1 MFNKDLYIKTFDAA
15 RKEYE
20 KRIALKDKIIEECLR
35 VGGLK
40 ICKCAGKD
48 CEALWI
54 RGREN
59 SFINTDRMGDC
70 DCGKIYC
77 FKHCDYLMDEYGNER
92 FLCDSCLADRQ
103 KRIEENRRKWEQSE
117 TIKQE
122 K

>member
-20 KRIALKDKIIEECLR
+20 KRIAMKDKIIDECLR

-40 ICKCAGKD
+40 ICKCEGKD

-54 RGREN
+54 QGREN
-59 SFINTDRMGDC
+59 SFINTERMGEC
-70 DCGKIYC
+70 DCGKILC
-77 FKHCDYLMDEYGNER
+77 VKHCHYLIDDYDNER
-92 FLCDSCLADRQ
+92 FLCESCLSARQ
-103 KRIEENRRKWEQSE
+103 KRIEESRRKYEREQ
-117 TIKQE
+117 TE

>member
-40 ICKCAGKD
+40 ICKCEGKD

-54 RGREN
+54 RGCGN
-59 SFINTDRMGDC
+59 SFINVELIGEC
-70 DCGKIYC
+70 DCGKIFC
-77 FKHCDYLMDEYGNER
+77 VKHCKFFIDGYGNDR
-92 FLCDSCLADRQ
+92 FLCESCFSNRE
-103 KRIEENRRKWEQSE
+103 KRNRR
-117 TIKQE
+117 
-122 K
+122 